1 MKMHGGTQGQTSVRL
16 LGIVVLASLMTPPVK
31 AQETSHSS
39 QATRPPAVHADTPER
54 TYRLVYTLTESDGA
68 KRVGVQHFALTVSS
82 AAEGATSEL
91 NVGSKV
97 PCVGWAERPSANPQ
111 TTYVDVG
118 LTIRVNNR
126 GGLEDGLQL
135 SSEVQQ
141 TSVSEA
147 SLEKVYQPV
156 IRQAKVR
163 AAALLSPGKSVML
176 SSFDVPGST
185 RHYDVEVVLEPVR

>member
-1 MKMHGGTQGQTSVRL
+1 MKMHGGTLVQASARL
-16 LGIVVLASLMTPPVK
+16 LGVVVLASLTTHTVK
-31 AQETSHSS
+31 AQVVSQNSET
-39 QATRPPAVHADTPER
+39 TKTPAAHANTPER

-68 KRVGVQHFALTVSS
+68 KRIGVQHFALTVTST
-82 AAEGATSEL
+82 ADGATSEL

-97 PCVGWAERPSANPQ
+97 PSLSGPKDSSVQQ

-118 LTIRVNNR
+118 VTIRAQPR
-126 GGLEDGLQL
+126 QTEDGLRL

-147 SLEKVYQPV
+147 SLEKVNQPV

-163 AAALLSPGKSVML
+163 DTALLIPGKAVML

-185 RHYDVEVVLEPVR
+185 RHYDVEVVLEPIR

>member
-1 MKMHGGTQGQTSVRL
+1 MKIHGGTQVQTSATL
-16 LGIVVLASLMTPPVK
+16 LGIVVLASLMTPTVK
-31 AQETSHSS
+31 AQEAS
-39 QATRPPAVHADTPER
+39 QNSEPTKAPAVHANAPER

-68 KRVGVQHFALTVSS
+68 KRIGVQHFTLTVSS
-82 AAEGATSEL
+82 AADGATSEL

-97 PCVGWAERPSANPQ
+97 PVLSGPKDSANPQ

-118 LTIRVNNR
+118 LTIRAQPR
-126 GGLEDGLQL
+126 QTEDGLRL

-147 SLEKVYQPV
+147 SLEKVNQPV

-163 AAALLSPGKSVML
+163 DTALLIPGKAVML